1 MKKTDTNIERQ
12 IDLIMSKMSIHE
24 KVLMCHANSR
34 MTSEGVPAQG
44 IEELTMNDGPHGV
57 REENLRHSWITQG
70 RTDDFCTYLPTG
82 SALAATWNRELG
94 YLHGKVLGEEARFRN
109 KDVILGP
116 GINIVRTPI
125 CGRNFEYMSE
135 DPCHISEMVVNSVK
149 GIQDADTA
157 SCVKHFAL
165 NNQELDRSG
174 VNVEVSDRALR
185 EIYLPAFKAAADAG
199 AYSFMGA
206 YNLYKGQH
214 CCHNKYLINDI
225 LKDEWGW
232 DGVLISDWAGT
243 HDTKQAAK
251 YGLDI
256 EMGTVVKD
264 LIRYNEYFLGDAF
277 EELCNKDEEYVKCL
291 DDKVRRILRLMF
303 RVNKFS
309 PDRKPG
315 SFNTKEHQEATYK
328 IASEAMV
335 LLKNDGLLPLRKEI
349 KKLLV
354 VGDNAVTQ
362 HCHGGNSSA
371 IKALYEITP
380 LQGLINKY
388 GEENIDFVKNIS
400 CRYDPIPTEYLDIA
414 EMRAG
419 CRAFVM
425 ECYDNT
431 MFQGEPTTY
440 YVDKVEAVHEGVARR
455 FTAVLTIPETGD
467 YTFYVN
473 ADRGSKFMMNGE
485 VVRLFTS
492 ANNGVPYIFT
502 KHYEKG
508 YRIKFRFDALT
519 VGMSPVELLW
529 TRDTSEMPVDTL
541 LEKARNADAVIYCG
555 GLNHSYDT
563 EATDRPHID
572 LIGDQNELIPL
583 LAKANPNT
591 VVTITAGSPVA
602 MPWLDDVKAVLWGWY
617 AGMEGGNVLADIIS
631 GDVCPSGK
639 MPFTLPYKLEDSPA
653 HRYGEYQAVNCRYNE
668 DIYVGYRGFE
678 KDGIKPM
685 FAFGHGLSYA
695 SFEYSDLTLTD
706 NGDALTVEFSIT
718 NTSAIDAKETAQ
730 VYVGINGVED
740 RPVKELKGFEKVLVK
755 AGETSRVSVSV
766 KKDDL
771 RVWNGGWELLRGSYT
786 VYVAAAADDVRL
798 QADIKIK

>member
-1 MKKTDTNIERQ
+1 MKNKDILIEKQ
-12 IDLIMSKMSIHE
+12 IDEIISKMSLHE
-24 KVLMCHANSR
+24 KVEMCHANSR
-34 MTSEGVPAQG
+34 MTSAGVPSQG
-44 IEELTMNDGPHGV
+44 IDELTMNDGPHGV

-82 SALAATWNRELG
+82 SALAATWSREMA
-94 YLHGKVLGEEARFRN
+94 YLHGSVLGEEARYRN

-135 DPCHISEMVVNSVK
+135 DPCHISELVVNSVK

-157 SCVKHFAL
+157 ACVKHFAL

-214 CCHNKYLINDI
+214 CCHNQYLLNDI

-232 DGVLISDWAGT
+232 DGVVISDWAGT
-243 HDTKQAAK
+243 HDTEQAAL

-264 LIRYNEYFLGDAF
+264 LIRYNEYFLGDPF
-277 EELCNKDEEYVKCL
+277 EELCKTDEKYVKCL

-309 PDRKPG
+309 PDRKTG
-315 SFNTKEHQEATYK
+315 SFNTKEHQQSAYK
-328 IASEAMV
+328 IASESMV
-335 LLKNDGLLPLRKEI
+335 LLKNDGMLPLKSDV

-371 IKALYEITP
+371 VKALYEVTP

-388 GEENIDFVKNIS
+388 GEENIEFVKNIS
-400 CRYDPIPTEYLDIA
+400 CRYDPIPTEYLDIT
-414 EMRAG
+414 ELKAG

-431 MFQGEPTTY
+431 MFQGEPTVH
-440 YVDKVEAVHEGVARR
+440 YVDKVEAIHDGVARR
-455 FTAVLTIPETGD
+455 FTGVLTIPETGD

-485 VVRLFTS
+485 IVRLFTS

-508 YRIKFRFDALT
+508 FRIKIRFDALT

-529 TRDTSEMPVDTL
+529 TRDTSEMPVDDL
-541 LEKARNADAVIYCG
+541 LEKARAADAVIFCG
-555 GLNHSYDT
+555 GLNHTYDT
-563 EATDRPHID
+563 ESTDRPHMD

-591 VVTITAGSPVA
+591 VVTITAGSPVT
-602 MPWLDDVKAVLWGWY
+602 MPWLDDVKAVVWSWY
-617 AGMEGGNVLADIIS
+617 SGMEGGNALADVIS

-639 MPFTLPYKLEDSPA
+639 MPFTLPFRLEDCPA
-653 HRYGEYQAVNCRYNE
+653 HRYGEYQATNCKYNE
-668 DIYVGYRGFE
+668 DIYVGYRGYE
-678 KDGIKPM
+678 KDNITPM
-685 FAFGHGLSYA
+685 FTFGFGLSYA
-695 SFEYSDLTLTD
+695 SFEYSDIEVVNKSD
-706 NGDALTVEFSIT
+706 SFDVSFSIA
-718 NTSAIDAKETAQ
+718 NTSSIDAKEIAQ
-730 VYVGINGVED
+730 VYVGINGIED
-740 RPVKELKGFEKVLVK
+740 RPVKELRGFEKVHIK
-755 AGETSRVSVSV
+755 AGEKARVNITV

-771 RVWNGGWELLRGSYT
+771 RVWDDGWKLINGSYT
-786 VYVAAAADDVRL
+786 IYVAAASDDIRL
-798 QADIKIK
+798 TADILI